1 MDELE
6 EILEELLSKAY
17 NKILYNEEK
26 ILKDM
31 IGDILTQKEF
41 HTLDVIFESSQ
52 KGNNTGSKIAK
63 SLGITLSTFTIN
75 VDKLIAKGY
84 VTKFKHDDDKR
95 VTYVTL
101 TNEGNAIRNKHI
113 TCHKQAIRKAIKNLN
128 QTEKVALLNG
138 ISKINFD

>member
-41 HTLDVIFESSQ
+41 HTLDVIYESSL
-52 KGNNTGSKIAK
+52 KGNNA
-63 SLGITLSTFTIN
+63 
-75 VDKLIAKGY
+75 
-84 VTKFKHDDDKR
+84 R
-95 VTYVTL
+95 
-101 TNEGNAIRNKHI
+101 
-113 TCHKQAIRKAIKNLN
+113 
-128 QTEKVALLNG
+128 
-138 ISKINFD
+138 

>member
-6 EILEELLSKAY
+6 ELLEEMLAKAY

-41 HTLDVIFESSQ
+41 HTLDVIYESSL

-63 SLGITLSTFTIN
+63 ILGITLSTFTIN
-75 VDKLIAKGY
+75 VDKLINKGY

-95 VTYVTL
+95 VTYIAL

-113 TCHKQAIRKAIKNLN
+113 NYHKQSIRKAIKNLN